1 MEGNIEKIYC
11 KFVKEGKATIKFKEP
26 AHLLSISKVRL
37 VLKGVYKITSV
48 VQADPKQLHNL
59 VQLLQSSPKKQ
70 REEKLVSML
79 PSKINTIESVPTK
92 LVVTV
97 QKNYPV
103 NGFPP
108 TLQRFE
114 AVGISL
120 NRIDKRL
127 AGLQNLTY
135 LDLSNNHI
143 SVIPES
149 LQGISL
155 AELKLAGNKIEEYPL
170 ALCLGSICT
179 SLQSLDLS
187 RNLLTCLPA
196 NFVQLQKLVRL
207 KLDCNKLATL
217 PKCFGKLASLKYFSA
232 SSNQITILPHTFRRL
247 QLESIDMFGNPFSG
261 PGLLRRCDNLS
272 LPCLQ
277 ELAARVIRRDR

>member
-1 MEGNIEKIYC
+1 M
-11 KFVKEGKATIKFKEP
+11 
-26 AHLLSISKVRL
+26 
-37 VLKGVYKITSV
+37 
-48 VQADPKQLHNL
+48 VQ
-59 VQLLQSSPKKQ
+59 VLQSSPKKQ
-70 REEKLVSML
+70 REEKLVPML
-79 PSKINTIESVPTK
+79 PSKVNTIETVPTK
-92 LVVTV
+92 LVVTL

-108 TLQRFE
+108 TLQRFD

-135 LDLSNNHI
+135 LDLSNNRI

-149 LQGISL
+149 LQSVSL
-155 AELKLAGNKIEEYPL
+155 VELKLAGNKIEEYPL
-170 ALCLGSICT
+170 ALCLGSISL

-187 RNLLTCLPA
+187 RNLLTNLPS

-207 KLDCNKLATL
+207 KLDCNNLTTL
-217 PKCFGKLASLKYFSA
+217 PKGFGKLGNLKYFSA
-232 SSNQITILPHTFRRL
+232 SSNQITILPHTFKRL

>member
-1 MEGNIEKIYC
+1 M
-11 KFVKEGKATIKFKEP
+11 
-26 AHLLSISKVRL
+26 
-37 VLKGVYKITSV
+37 
-48 VQADPKQLHNL
+48 QADPKQLHSL
-59 VQLLQSSPKKQ
+59 IQLLQSSPKKQ
-70 REEKLVSML
+70 REEKLVPML

-127 AGLQNLTY
+127 AELENLTY

-143 SVIPES
+143 STIPEL

-155 AELKLAGNKIEEYPL
+155 VELKLAGNKIEEYPV
-170 ALCLGSICT
+170 ALCLGNIST

-187 RNLLTCLPA
+187 RNSLTSLPSS
-196 NFVQLQKLVRL
+196 FVQLQKLVRL

-217 PKCFGKLASLKYFSA
+217 PRCFGKLAYLKYFSA
-232 SSNQITILPHTFRRL
+232 SCNQITILPHTFRKL

-261 PGLLRRCDNLS
+261 PGLLRRCDSLS

>member
-1 MEGNIEKIYC
+1 M
-11 KFVKEGKATIKFKEP
+11 
-26 AHLLSISKVRL
+26 L
-37 VLKGVYKITSV
+37 
-48 VQADPKQLHNL
+48 
-59 VQLLQSSPKKQ
+59 SSPRKQ
-70 REEKLVSML
+70 REEKLVL
-79 PSKINTIESVPTK
+79 LSKGNAIESVPTK
-92 LVVTV
+92 LIVTL

-103 NGFPP
+103 KGFPP

-114 AVGISL
+114 AIGINL

-127 AGLQNLTY
+127 VRLQNLTY

-149 LQGISL
+149 LQNIL
-155 AELKLAGNKIEEYPL
+155 LVELKLGGNKIEEYPL
-170 ALCLGSICT
+170 ALCLGNIST

-187 RNLLTCLPA
+187 RNLLACLPS

-217 PKCFGKLASLKYFSA
+217 PKCFGKLANLKYFSA

-261 PGLLRRCDNLS
+261 PGLLRRCDSLS

-277 ELAARVIRRDR
+277 ELAARVIRRDRYVCYNQVAS

>member
-1 MEGNIEKIYC
+1 
-11 KFVKEGKATIKFKEP
+11 
-26 AHLLSISKVRL
+26 
-37 VLKGVYKITSV
+37 
-48 VQADPKQLHNL
+48 
-59 VQLLQSSPKKQ
+59 
-70 REEKLVSML
+70 ML
-79 PSKINTIESVPTK
+79 PTKINTIESIPIK
-92 LVVTV
+92 LVVTL

-127 AGLQNLTY
+127 ASLENLAY

-149 LQGISL
+149 LQHVSL
-155 AELKLAGNKIEEYPL
+155 VELKLAGNRIEEYPL
-170 ALCLGSICT
+170 ALCLGNISV

-217 PKCFGKLASLKYFSA
+217 PRSFGKLSNLKYFSA
-232 SSNQITILPHTFRRL
+232 SSNKITILPYTFKRL

>member
-1 MEGNIEKIYC
+1 M
-11 KFVKEGKATIKFKEP
+11 
-26 AHLLSISKVRL
+26 
-37 VLKGVYKITSV
+37 
-48 VQADPKQLHNL
+48 
-59 VQLLQSSPKKQ
+59 
-70 REEKLVSML
+70 
-79 PSKINTIESVPTK
+79 PTK

-127 AGLQNLTY
+127 AELENLTY

-143 SVIPES
+143 STISDS

-155 AELKLAGNKIEEYPL
+155 VELKLAGNKIEEYPP
-170 ALCLGSICT
+170 ALCLGNIST

-187 RNLLTCLPA
+187 RNSLTSLPSS
-196 NFVQLQKLVRL
+196 FVQLQKLVRL
-207 KLDCNKLATL
+207 KLDCNKLVTL
-217 PKCFGKLASLKYFSA
+217 PRCFGKLAYLKYFSA
-232 SSNQITILPHTFRRL
+232 SYNQITILPHTFRRL

-261 PGLLRRCDNLS
+261 PGLLRRCDSLS